1 MKNSNHFATGRQRLL
16 FYTGILGLAGLV
28 LASVAAYGY
37 AGSPTMEILSYNYS
51 NGLYEYLVTNTS
63 SPDDVYEMNKFVL
76 PVGLNHGVY
85 DAIGPDNWTFTINLD
100 ETVFSTTL
108 PGAYIKPD
116 GGHGS
121 FEVHSHLTDDVNGDA
136 RAYTLFEEPFN
147 SARVVAPPL
156 LGDLNLDRIVNFLD
170 FARLAGEWMQEGDLV
185 SDINNNGAGDGI
197 VDYQDLLVLAE
208 QWLMEGPKYD
218 TVTLETVISD

>member
-1 MKNSNHFATGRQRLL
+1 MKNSNHFTTGRQRLL
-16 FYTGILGLAGLV
+16 FYTGILVLAGLV
-28 LASVAAYGY
+28 LASGAAYGDS
-37 AGSPTMEILSYNYS
+37 GSPTMEVLSYNYS

-63 SPDDVYEMNKFVL
+63 PSNPDHEMNKFIL
-76 PVGLNHGVY
+76 PVGTNHGVY
-85 DAIGPDNWTFTINLD
+85 EANGCPQDWTSTINLD
-100 ETVFSTTL
+100 ETVFSTITAPIP
-108 PGAYIKPD
+108 PG
-116 GGHGS
+116 GGEGN
-121 FEVHSHLTDDVNGDA
+121 FEVHSHLTGDVNGDA
-136 RAYTLFEEPFN
+136 KAYTRYAEPFN

-170 FARLAGEWMQEGDLV
+170 FARLAGEWMQEGNLV

-218 TVTLETVISD
+218 TETL